1 MIIMTAHISL
11 SFELISLITWII
23 KNERHLLNNL
33 VKQAV
38 EHGFAEELNN
48 VQTVPDP
55 RTVNDHMANNVLDF
69 LEFLEDSMMKNLE
82 TVHVDNKT
90 KDAILPTLQKLE
102 AGNLDVKTV
111 LRSLQQT
118 KARLSRGSAKQLIE
132 QPAQTNFDDNA
143 ATILFEQL
151 LKNWKPNNK
160 ETVN

>member
-1 MIIMTAHISL
+1 MTAHISL

-23 KNERHLLNNL
+23 KNERNLLNNL

-48 VQTVPDP
+48 IHTVPDP
-55 RTVNDHMANNVLDF
+55 KAVNDHMAHNVLDF
-69 LEFLEDSMMKNLE
+69 LEFLEDSMIKNLE

-90 KDAILPTLQKLE
+90 KDAILPTLQRLE

-111 LRSLQQT
+111 LLSLQQT
-118 KARLSRGSAKQLIE
+118 KARLTKAHNKHQAQQLA
-132 QPAQTNFDDNA
+132 QPAPQENSP

-160 ETVN
+160 EIVN